1 MSEQSHFRLVRTL
14 VQEETLRT
22 PAEYPDRKLRGSSRS
37 RKPWTLDE
45 DDRLRISMAEGRTAR
60 TIANDSERSSR
71 AIRRR
76 AEILN
81 LSWRCANKK

>member
-1 MSEQSHFRLVRTL
+1 MSEQSPSGLYGHLFKK
-14 VQEETLRT
+14 ETLRT